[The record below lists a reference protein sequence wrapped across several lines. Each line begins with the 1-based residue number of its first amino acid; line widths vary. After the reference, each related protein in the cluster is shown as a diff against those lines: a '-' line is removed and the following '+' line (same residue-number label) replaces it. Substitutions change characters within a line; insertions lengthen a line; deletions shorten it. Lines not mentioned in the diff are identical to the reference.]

1 MRRKKGGVGRGS
13 ARSRIADDG
22 RREWQQWGP
31 MMTSCSRC
39 GEEGRKEERKDREGK
54 ERKRG
59 WLVAMRVIFNEDK
72 T

>member
-39 GEEGRKEERKDREGK
+39 GEGRKKKEKKEKGK
-54 ERKRG
+54 E
-59 WLVAMRVIFNEDK
+59 E
-72 T
+72 